1 MTPLPEGVSMVGE
14 QNPQDI
20 RELTAWLQAD
30 DAKSRAMRA
39 TRLRDLLDILPVS
52 SDGLSFLGGE
62 QSVLCFEEIRRCYL
76 DRSDMA
82 VVLLCLAYVEREL
95 AAQLYAAGWNRAKK
109 ASLVK
114 VLERAYKDGVLS
126 ELEWRT
132 YAELGHCATRTP
144 TSARPAL
151 LAIRQFPALGPTL
164 LLTQNGR
171 RSWFGPRSRRRG
183 GRA

>member
-1 MTPLPEGVSMVGE
+1 MVGE

-20 RELTAWLQAD
+20 RELTAWLEAD

-39 TRLRDLLDILPVS
+39 TRLRDLLDILPVP

-82 VVLLCLAYVEREL
+82 VVLLCLAYSS
-95 AAQLYAAGWNRAKK
+95 LYGLEPCEESFAGEWP
-109 ASLVK
+109 LCCYV
-114 VLERAYKDGVLS
+114 
-126 ELEWRT
+126 WRT
-132 YAELGHCATRTP
+132 PSWGICATRTP

-151 LAIRQFPALGPTL
+151 LAIRQFPALGPSTSMVRVARRHS
-164 LLTQNGR
+164 R
-171 RSWFGPRSRRRG
+171 RSGQAANCLHPTNRKPDARQ
-183 GRA
+183 A